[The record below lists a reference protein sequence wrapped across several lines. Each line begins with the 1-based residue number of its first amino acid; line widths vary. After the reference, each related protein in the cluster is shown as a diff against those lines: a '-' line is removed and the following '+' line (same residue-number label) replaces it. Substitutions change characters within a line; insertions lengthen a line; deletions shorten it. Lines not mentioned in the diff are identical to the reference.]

1 MKRIGLKITVLAMVL
16 STSSAL
22 AGGVDANLVQY
33 CSWCHGVAGQG
44 FATAPRLAGQRVE
57 YIENQLLS
65 FQKHT
70 RTGPF
75 MPSAVKSLSAPNAS
89 EIAAYFSAL
98 PPEAGA
104 DGDRAIASIGETIY
118 QEGIPESN
126 IVACAACHGPNAQ
139 GLGTIPRLGG
149 LSGAYLKTRL
159 DQWAHGGDAAASPP
173 MPRIAS
179 QLSPTDIDALASYL
193 SFVK

>member
-1 MKRIGLKITVLAMVL
+1 MKHIGKKMAVLAMVL
-16 STSSAL
+16 STFSAL

-44 FATAPRLAGQRVE
+44 FATAPRLAGQRAE
-57 YIENQLLS
+57 YIENQILS

-89 EIAAYFSAL
+89 DIAAYFSVLSPDA
-98 PPEAGA
+98 AA

-118 QEGIPESN
+118 KEGIPESN

-139 GLGTIPRLGG
+139 GLGKIPRLGG
-149 LSGAYLKTRL
+149 LSDAYLKTRL
-159 DQWAHGGDAAASPP
+159 DQWAHGSNAAESPP

-179 QLSPTDIDALASYL
+179 QLSPSNIDALASYL